1 MSWSRLLSTGNQF
14 RYFNGGPPRPRSVA
28 MRPTRGFGRCSVQVA
43 AEFLERTPLIRTSL
57 RPIEGTTAMRWSTRR
72 RRPSWPPGRP
82 PGAAGPAAAGPGALV
97 DPNRSGSHAARGSW
111 TRANS
116 ARRRSARS
124 RRRAWRSPVLPS
136 GGRRSSGRPVRE
148 GGRRTTRRS
157 PTEATE
163 DPKCAG
169 SSVQWPAGV
178 QGRPGLRPEEEGTAA
193 EAVPEQGT
201 GEDTGGWCILG
212 PTPILGKGYR
222 ARFGRAEP
230 ERAEPRGPQ

>member
-1 MSWSRLLSTGNQF
+1 MSWSRLLSTGMSSGTLT
-14 RYFNGGPPRPRSVA
+14 GGPPAPGPLLCDLLAVSVTVRFKWPRSSWNAHRLFEPHFVLS
-28 MRPTRGFGRCSVQVA
+28 RVQ
-43 AEFLERTPLIRTSL
+43 
-57 RPIEGTTAMRWSTRR
+57 
-72 RRPSWPPGRP
+72 PPCDGRP
-82 PGAAGPAAAGPGALV
+82 GGADHRGRRGDPGAAGPAAAGPGALV
-97 DPNRSGSHAARGSW
+97 DPNRSGSYAARGSR

-169 SSVQWPAGV
+169 SRVLWPAGV